1 MKEKYLSPIEIAE
14 DLDVTVK
21 AVMGF
26 IRKNEL
32 PAYQFGREVRVKQD
46 HFNNFVEKSKIKEE
60 GN

>member
-14 DLDVTVK
+14 DLDLTVK

-32 PAYQFGREVRVKQD
+32 PAYRFGGQVRIKQD
-46 HFNNFVEKSKIKEE
+46 HFNDFVEQSKIKEE